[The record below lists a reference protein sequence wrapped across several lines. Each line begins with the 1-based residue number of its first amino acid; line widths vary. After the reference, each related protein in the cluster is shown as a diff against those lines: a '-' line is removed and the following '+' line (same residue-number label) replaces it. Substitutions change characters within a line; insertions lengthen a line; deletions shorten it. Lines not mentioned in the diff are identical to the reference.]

1 MKLGI
6 NLSTGNKWSLTSWVN
21 DQVPASGSFTF
32 GLDPNCTNQLIILW
46 MGNVYWKSL
55 PCPTGQFDFKYI
67 SNEDEIYFVLTSGL
81 INGYTMGPS
90 GLIQDHFEGNAKFDF
105 GLSRI
110 FQRQEFEANTEQI
123 VGTHGYMSPEYAMNG
138 IVSTKTDVFSFG
150 VLVFEIL
157 SGKRNN
163 SWYHVEC
170 PLNLIGHYADVN
182 GGRDEMALWI
192 ANRDDP
198 ITDTSGILM
207 VSKMKKEKKKVM
219 KILTLRKVLGG
230 G

>member
-1 MKLGI
+1 MNSK
-6 NLSTGNKWSLTSWVN
+6 
-21 DQVPASGSFTF
+21 
-32 GLDPNCTNQLIILW
+32 
-46 MGNVYWKSL
+46 
-55 PCPTGQFDFKYI
+55 I
-67 SNEDEIYFVLTSGL
+67 S
-81 INGYTMGPS
+81 
-90 GLIQDHFEGNAKFDF
+90 DF
-105 GLSRI
+105 GLARI

-150 VLVFEIL
+150 VLVLEIL

-170 PLNLIGHYADVN
+170 PLNLIGHAWKLCKAGRVLEEITEPYADVN
-182 GGRDEMALWI
+182 GGRDEMVLWI

-207 VSKMKKEKKKVM
+207 VTPDGSLMISHSREPNLDKEDLGDDELLGPFNRRRAEDIAAKVNKNVNKNCPFRARPKLQVM
-219 KILTLRKVLGG
+219 HFNLEDDDDDLDGAGATGLLFLHP
-230 G
+230 